1 MSKMQVT
8 SVKKGRAEEKQK
20 PNEDT
25 HGRGGLW
32 WLFRL
37 GNPSWLPFSGG
48 FPLCHHCLLEDAAR
62 SCKAK

>member
-25 HGRGGLW
+25 HGREGCGG
-32 WLFRL
+32 
-37 GNPSWLPFSGG
+37 FSGWETLPG
-48 FPLCHHCLLEDAAR
+48 CHFLGGPSPMPSLSA
-62 SCKAK
+62 